1 MKNFFK
7 NIVNTSI
14 SSSSNS
20 SVTIN
25 GVSFKGNNVTIIN
38 GKVIIDGKDQTPDAK
53 NITIH
58 VNGDISKLSVDIC
71 DSLSVTGNVNE
82 LSTVS
87 GDVSVGGSVG
97 QNVKTV
103 SGDVKCGDIAGKV
116 TTVSGDIKNKNNGTR
131 N

>member
-7 NIVNTSI
+7 NIVNTTV
-14 SSSSNS
+14 SNVFNS
-20 SVTIN
+20 TVTIN
-25 GVSFKGNNVTIIN
+25 GISYNGNNVKIIN
-38 GKVIIDGKDQTPDAK
+38 GKVIVDGKDMTPDAK

-58 VNGDISKLSVDIC
+58 VEGDISKLSVDIC

-87 GDVSVGGSVG
+87 GDVSIGGSVG

-103 SGDVKCGDIAGKV
+103 SGDVKCGNIAGKV
-116 TTVSGDIKNKNNGTR
+116 TTVSGDIKNK
-131 N
+131 

>member
-14 SSSSNS
+14 SNVSNS
-20 SVTIN
+20 SVKIN
-25 GVSFKGNNVTIIN
+25 GVSYNGNNVTIIN
-38 GKVIIDGKDQTPDAK
+38 GKVIVDGKDMTPDAK

-58 VNGDISKLSVDIC
+58 VDGDISKLSVDIC
-71 DSLSVTGNVNE
+71 DKLSVTGNVKD

-87 GDVSVGGSVG
+87 GDVTIGGNVS

-103 SGDVKCGDIAGKV
+103 SGDVKCGDISGKV
-116 TTVSGDIKNKNNGTR
+116 TTVSGDIKNKK
-131 N
+131 